1 MLLDLGNHLVQ
12 IVYVVHSHSAFFGF
26 LNGLKG
32 GKLMIMNWE
41 NAKTD
46 HKIHSVIRH
55 IIFKLE
61 WILPILR
68 APNHIPNH

>member
-1 MLLDLGNHLVQ
+1 
-12 IVYVVHSHSAFFGF
+12 
-26 LNGLKG
+26 
-32 GKLMIMNWE
+32 MIMNWE